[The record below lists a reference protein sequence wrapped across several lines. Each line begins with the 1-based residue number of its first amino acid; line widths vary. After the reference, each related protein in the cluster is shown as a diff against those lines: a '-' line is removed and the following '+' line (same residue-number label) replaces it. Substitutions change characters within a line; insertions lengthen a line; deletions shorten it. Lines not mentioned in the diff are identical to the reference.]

1 MIQTVIGNLL
11 SNIYRS
17 FDNKTSS
24 PVSLVVRNYQVV
36 DFFITNKTGEVMKN
50 SLIKTLVITSLLIG
64 PSLAIAGSNNG
75 YTSAANVYTG
85 SSSRTWFGA
94 GGAHVLAEWKKER
107 AISKAVPV
115 EPAVED
121 QSSSPADSISN

>member
-1 MIQTVIGNLL
+1 M
-11 SNIYRS
+11 
-17 FDNKTSS
+17 
-24 PVSLVVRNYQVV
+24 VRNYQVV

-50 SLIKTLVITSLLIG
+50 SLIKTLLITSLLIG

-94 GGAHVLAEWKKER
+94 GVAHVLAEWKKER
-107 AISKAVPV
+107 NAPIKAEESAAPVPASE
-115 EPAVED
+115 EPAT
-121 QSSSPADSISN
+121 STNSTSG